1 MAPDACSTGTV
12 SVKVPVPCSRQ
23 VSVTA
28 ASGARNS
35 ANSEIPPS
43 KRYSVVSGASADDLK
58 RIKAYLINPV
68 DSREADLAKPL
79 RGRNFEKGRQAFVD
93 GQCLACHRFGIEGGG
108 VGPDLTAV
116 SARFSRRDVLESI
129 LDPSKV
135 VSEQFQNTTVWLKN
149 GDDHTGRLMAETGD
163 QLVLVPNQLQPDTKI
178 TVSSSNPTRR
188 SP

>member
-1 MAPDACSTGTV
+1 MLF
-12 SVKVPVPCSRQ
+12 R
-23 VSVTA
+23 
-28 ASGARNS
+28 
-35 ANSEIPPS
+35 
-43 KRYSVVSGASADDLK
+43 SADF
-58 RIKAYLINPV
+58 
-68 DSREADLAKPL
+68 EADLAKPL

-149 GDDHTGRLMAETGD
+149 GNDHTGRLVEETPEK
-163 QLVLVPNQLQPDTKI
+163 LVLVPNQLQPDQRVEVRKGDI
-178 TVSSSNPTRR
+178 SQRAFSKVCPMPGGLADSLSKDDILDLVAFLESAGRKSHPAFAK
-188 SP
+188 